1 MFVNLIISKFSTKYQ
16 YSSTTVNMIGHVQKI
31 GKTHMHRPGFTHGTL
46 KTTPSTSVSHD
57 NSNETMMQQVKN
69 Q

>member
-16 YSSTTVNMIGHVQKI
+16 YSSTTVNMIGRVQKN
-31 GKTHMHRPGFTHGTL
+31 GLKNMHRPGVTHGTL
-46 KTTPSTSVSHD
+46 KKTPSTSVSHD